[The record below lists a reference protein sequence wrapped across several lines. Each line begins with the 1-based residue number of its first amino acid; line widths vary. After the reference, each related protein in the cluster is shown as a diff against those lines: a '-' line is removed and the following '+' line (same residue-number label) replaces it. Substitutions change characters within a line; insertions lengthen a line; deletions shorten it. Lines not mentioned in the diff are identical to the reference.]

1 MPKGEIFIRGNSI
14 FKGYYKNFELTK
26 SVLDENGW
34 LKLNDIGILNLN
46 GSIRIIDR
54 IVEMKKSYN
63 GKMISPM
70 NLESIYKNAPL
81 IN

>member
-46 GSIRIIDR
+46 GS
-54 IVEMKKSYN
+54 
-63 GKMISPM
+63 
-70 NLESIYKNAPL
+70 L
-81 IN
+81 